1 MQTLTNGILTVNVKE
16 HGAELSSI
24 IKNGTEYLWQA
35 DPAFWGR
42 HSPVLFPI
50 VGSVWEAKYRVDGKE
65 YALGQHGFARDMD
78 FELVSRTDAEAR
90 FRLVSNQDTLKKYPW
105 PFVLEIAYRLHGDS
119 IDVIWEVSN
128 PGSED
133 MYFQIGAHPAFYY
146 PDYDPQASPRG
157 FLSFDRSEGLQC
169 IRIKEK
175 GCVDADTLYPL
186 EVGENGLLELSR
198 ETFDEIDTIM
208 LQDSQVGRV
217 TLHRND
223 GTPWLT
229 LAFDAPVI
237 GIWSPPTKNAPFICL
252 EPWYGR
258 CDRAGYT
265 GDYRD
270 KDWINVLEPGRIF
283 SVSYTITMH

>member
-50 VGSVWEAKYRVDGKE
+50 VGSVWEARYRVDGKE

-119 IDVIWEVSN
+119 IDVIWICISRLVPILHSIILITILSLLLVA
-128 PGSED
+128 PCHLTGVK
-133 MYFQIGAHPAFYY
+133 AFS
-146 PDYDPQASPRG
+146 A
-157 FLSFDRSEGLQC
+157 
-169 IRIKEK
+169 
-175 GCVDADTLYPL
+175 
-186 EVGENGLLELSR
+186 
-198 ETFDEIDTIM
+198 
-208 LQDSQVGRV
+208 
-217 TLHRND
+217 
-223 GTPWLT
+223 
-229 LAFDAPVI
+229 
-237 GIWSPPTKNAPFICL
+237 
-252 EPWYGR
+252 
-258 CDRAGYT
+258 
-265 GDYRD
+265 
-270 KDWINVLEPGRIF
+270 
-283 SVSYTITMH
+283 